1 MYKLKY
7 AGTCTPVYANYQFNQ
22 TVLIVASTD
31 FCNDLLGEFQTVTNN
46 MQLVVQTLSL
56 YCIGRVI
63 DAV

>member
-1 MYKLKY
+1 MLIINSTKL
-7 AGTCTPVYANYQFNQ
+7 
-22 TVLIVASTD
+22 LIVASTD

-56 YCIGRVI
+56 YCTGKVI